1 MARGKYERRP
11 KFGPSWLIIIMLLL
25 VLIAGLLA
33 AIYFTRENAPADT
46 TPGTTIS
53 SSKETTSEPTT
64 ETTTEA
70 TTIPTTVETEP
81 YITSTASIGVS
92 GDFLLHS
99 GVYNSAKNGS
109 EYDFS
114 DMLRF
119 ITKYYDRYDFMVA
132 NLEVPLAGADRGYSG
147 YPLFNSPDAIARDL
161 QEAGMDMML
170 TANNHTID
178 QGHDGM
184 IRTQQVLLDAG
195 LKYLGTQM
203 TPEDPDYIVQDI
215 NGIQVGM
222 VCYTYETGDTS
233 DGRKTLNGN
242 IVPAKSTDLVSS
254 FNPAEL
260 DAFYAE
266 VQQHLASMRHEGAE
280 VTMVFIHWGNE
291 YELKQNKTQTT
302 IAQQLCEFGVD
313 VIVGG
318 HPHVIQ
324 PFETLVSSTGHE
336 TYCIYSVGNALSNQ
350 NRVSLANTQNSAY
363 TEDGMIFG
371 VTFEKW
377 NDGSVNIQEISV
389 LPTWVNVYQGS
400 SKRLYYIMPL
410 DTDLASWDDFGVQ
423 NLNYTY
429 GSYKRTL
436 SIVGAG
442 LNEYREAA
450 SLQPLPLEK
459 AKP

>member
-1 MARGKYERRP
+1 MPRGKYERRS
-11 KFGPSWLIIIMLLL
+11 KFSPGWL
-25 VLIAGLLA
+25 VLIMVLLLLIVGLLA
-33 AIYFTRENAPADT
+33 GIYFSQGSKPADST
-46 TPGTTIS
+46 TGTTLAS
-53 SSKETTSEPTT
+53 TTVSTTAEP
-64 ETTTEA
+64 TTEA
-70 TTIPTTVETEP
+70 TTEPTTIPVETEP
-81 YITSTASIGVS
+81 YVTTTASVGVS
-92 GDFLLHS
+92 GDILLHT
-99 GVYNSAKNGS
+99 GLHASAKSGS

-114 DMLRF
+114 DMFRF
-119 ITKYYDRYDFMVA
+119 IEEYYNRYDFMVA
-132 NLEVPLAGADRGYSG
+132 NLEVPLAGKDKGYSG
-147 YPLFNSPDAIARDL
+147 YPLFNSPDAIATDMK
-161 QEAGMDMML
+161 EAGMDMVL

-178 QGHDGM
+178 KGHDGL
-184 IRTQQVLLDAG
+184 IRTQEVLSEAG
-195 LKYLGTQM
+195 LQYLGTQM
-203 TPEDPDYIVQDI
+203 SEEAPDYIVQDI

-222 VCYTYETGDTS
+222 VCYTYETGDTK

-242 IVPAKSTDLVSS
+242 PVPTKSTDLVTS
-254 FNPAEL
+254 FNPKEL

-266 VQQHLASMRHEGAE
+266 VVETLHQMRDAGAE
-280 VTMVFIHWGNE
+280 VTMLFIHWGNE
-291 YELKQNKTQTT
+291 YELKQNKTQSA
-302 IAQQLCEFGVD
+302 IAQQLCELGVD

-324 PFETLVSSTGHE
+324 PFETLVSSTGHK

-350 NRVSLANTQNSAY
+350 NRNSLPSNPNGAY

-377 NDGSVNIQEISV
+377 NDGTVNIQEITI

-410 DTDLASWDDFGVQ
+410 DIELESWEAFDAK

-459 AKP
+459 EKN